1 MAMVDEALAYAKR
14 GWAVFPLVERD
25 KIPAVKEG
33 FKAADVDPEWINSI
47 WSQRPNCNIGIATG
61 NSLMV
66 IDLDVDDEQG
76 EDGVA
81 TLRAWEREHGE
92 LPETCSVVTGRGGLH
107 LYYIV
112 DEPVGCS
119 VNKDAGVD
127 IRGDGGYVVA
137 PPSVHPDTG
146 RTYEWEMPPDEHPPE
161 RADDN
166 VMAFVRAYSKR
177 ERAGVKF
184 TLPKTI
190 GKGERN
196 NVLFKAASSLW
207 ARGEDEEVIL
217 SYLESINK
225 IRCNPPMAESEIVG
239 IVKSVTERYEP
250 GVSQAVAIERQSVGL
265 MLSSNGHPMQTIEN
279 CTRVLAADTSLAG
292 RFFYDERA
300 YTRMVEGP
308 LPWDSDTRVRPV
320 ADADY
325 CGLAAYMER
334 VHGLTSKQKC
344 VDAVMLA
351 CHQNRRN
358 LVAEWLD
365 SLEWDGEER
374 IAYLL
379 PMFLG
384 CDPSDYNIAA
394 MRLFMLGAVARAYE
408 PGTKFDYMPVLI
420 GPQGVGKSM
429 FLRRLGHCDEWYCD
443 NMNTVDGDAAAEK
456 LRGMWIV
463 EMAELLAV
471 KKQKDVEA
479 IKAFI
484 TSMTD
489 TIRPKYARETE
500 QRPRACVFAGTTN
513 NPQFL
518 TDATGNRRFL
528 PIDCGKHGASMSLF
542 DPNVQEY
549 FDQAWAEAVRIWKNE
564 RPSLILDERIQGYAI
579 EKQEQYLEDDPRI
592 GIIQEYLDV
601 KRVNW
606 EHDGRPD
613 SPDYR
618 VCVKEIM
625 DSALGEKN
633 QTRFLINEINQMMST
648 VIKGWEM
655 YPNNSTGKA
664 RTREYGT
671 QKCYVPIVEAQTDV

>member
-1 MAMVDEALAYAKR
+1 MALLDDALSYAER
-14 GWAVFPLVERD
+14 GWRVFPLVERD

-33 FKAADVDPEWINSI
+33 FKAADVDPEWVEAV
-47 WSQRPNCNIGIATG
+47 WTQRPDCNIGIATG

-66 IDLDVDDEQG
+66 IDLDVDDGQG
-76 EDGVA
+76 EDGIA
-81 TLRAWEREHGE
+81 TLRAWENEHGE

-107 LYYIV
+107 LYYVV

-137 PPSVHPDTG
+137 PPSIHPDTG
-146 RTYEWEMPPDEHPPE
+146 RAYEWEVPPDELPPA

-166 VMAFVRAYSKR
+166 VMEFVRAYGKR
-177 ERAGVKF
+177 ERTGVKF
-184 TLPKTI
+184 TMPKAI

-217 SYLESINK
+217 SYLESVNK
-225 IRCNPPMAESEIVG
+225 IRCHPPLAEHEIVN
-239 IVKSVTERYEP
+239 IVRSVTERYDP
-250 GVSQAVAIERQSVGL
+250 GPTVVGIVEAPHVGL
-265 MLSSNGHPMQTIEN
+265 MLGSNGRPMQTIEN
-279 CTRVLAADTSLAG
+279 CTRVIAADPALAG

-308 LPWDSDTRVRPV
+308 LPWDADTRVRPI
-320 ADADY
+320 ADSDY

-344 VDAVMLA
+344 MDAVILA
-351 CHQNRRN
+351 CSQNKRN

-365 SLEWDGEER
+365 SMEWDGEER

-379 PMFLG
+379 PLYLG
-384 CDPSDYNIAA
+384 CDPSDYNISV

-420 GPQGVGKSM
+420 GAQGLGKSM

-443 NMNTVDGDAAAEK
+443 NLNTVDGDAAAEK
-456 LRGMWIV
+456 LRGMWVI
-463 EMAELLAV
+463 ELAELLAV

-513 NPQFL
+513 NQQFL
-518 TDATGNRRFL
+518 TDSTGNRRFL
-528 PIDCGKHGASMSLF
+528 PVDCGRHEPAKSLF
-542 DPNVQEY
+542 DADAQEY
-549 FDQAWAEAVRIWKNE
+549 FDQAWAEAAHIWKSE
-564 RPSLILDERIQGYAI
+564 RPRLVLDARIQQYAL
-579 EKQEQYLEDDPRI
+579 EKQEQYLEDDPRV
-592 GIIQEYLDV
+592 GMVQDYLDA
-601 KRVNW
+601 KRSNW
-606 EHDGRPD
+606 LHDGMPD
-613 SPDYR
+613 RPDYR
-618 VCVKEIM
+618 VCVREVIDSVLPKE
-625 DSALGEKN
+625 
-633 QTRFLINEINQMMST
+633 QPTRFLINEVHQMMASK
-648 VIKGWEM
+648 IHGWQV
-655 YPNNSTGKA
+655 YGGSSNGKA
-664 RTREYGT
+664 RTVDYGM
-671 QKCYVPIVEAQTDV
+671 QRCYVPIPE